1 MDFISNAPTSAV
13 IVVVGVVVIVLF
25 VFVIGPLL
33 NSNGRQ
39 EAEARREQ
47 ARLDHEARTRAQAQP
62 SAAGAYD
69 NVSNLASVQKRA
81 AELSTANGHGGAV
94 TVTAVEP
101 LANGTAAIH
110 FNLASDVADPAVP
123 RAVVSQLV
131 AAFGVEGTRIESD
144 GPRSGYVIVSL

>member
-13 IVVVGVVVIVLF
+13 IVVVGIAVVVLF
-25 VFVIGPLL
+25 VFVIGPLFS
-33 NSNGRQ
+33 SNGRQ

-47 ARLDHEARTRAQAQP
+47 ARLDHEARTRAQAKL

-69 NVSNLASVQKRA
+69 KVSNLASVQERA
-81 AELSTANGHGGAV
+81 AELSTANGHAGAV
-94 TVTAVEP
+94 TVTGVEP

-110 FNLASDVADPAVP
+110 FNLASNVADPAVP

-131 AAFGVEGTRIESD
+131 TAFGVEGKRIESE
-144 GPRSGYVIVSL
+144 GPHSGYVVVSL